1 MHTLQKTINAQ
12 QLCLLPKVNRYCKSN
27 NFSFVSF
34 ETDKTFSHKQ
44 IKLFMRKSFIKIF
57 RTFDKT
63 VALQCMFYID
73 QVPLDMKILKGK
85 IQFLSKLRNCTSLSM
100 CAIFK
105 ADTELNELIA
115 KFNITHSNLRN
126 HFRDIF

>member
-1 MHTLQKTINAQ
+1 MHNNCVYYQRLIVTVKVTIF
-12 QLCLLPKVNRYCKSN
+12 LLYRS
-27 NFSFVSF
+27 
-34 ETDKTFSHKQ
+34 KQ
-44 IKLFMRKSFIKIF
+44 IKLF